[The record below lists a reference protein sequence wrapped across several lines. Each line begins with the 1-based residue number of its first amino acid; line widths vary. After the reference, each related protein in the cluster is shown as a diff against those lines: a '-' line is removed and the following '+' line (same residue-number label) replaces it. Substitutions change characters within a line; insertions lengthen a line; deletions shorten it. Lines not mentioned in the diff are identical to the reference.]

1 MEIQGEEKLNN
12 LEKAKHFFSNQQNLI
27 QCIPNVEEINGNY
40 FKARVKF
47 SFLTVQLNGM
57 IKKHEVN
64 ENKVNTIISIEGPG
78 IAATISTILLL
89 EENKIIWKA
98 DYSVEGPL
106 ANSLK
111 KYIDT
116 EAEKISRQII
126 ECSKSRINSIQS

>member
-1 MEIQGEEKLNN
+1 M
-12 LEKAKHFFSNQQNLI
+12 
-27 QCIPNVEEINGNY
+27 NGNY

-89 EENKIIWKA
+89 EQNKINWKA

-126 ECSKSRINSIQS
+126 ECSISKINNIQS